1 MSNLIFSHQNKIES
15 KICGKLGHFSVCSS
29 NLWKT
34 TIGLCNYE
42 IHWQNLTGFYRI
54 MEGSSSCREEN
65 SFVCRVYFN
74 YFCVSPTEFQGD
86 RFSLNCSKTL
96 LSTFITRKF
105 YSIICLTFFCCCP
118 LQKFKK
124 KLMQILALMILVVFL
139 AYYYTLR
146 SSHFANKVKLRSL
159 HLLWIQWQ
167 NFWTNNS
174 K

>member
-1 MSNLIFSHQNKIES
+1 MFFQSLKIYDRTLHLWNSLTELDFTGLWRGRLLVARKILLCVAFTSITSAYHPQNFKVIVFLYTAL
-15 KICGKLGHFSVCSS
+15 K
-29 NLWKT
+29 
-34 TIGLCNYE
+34 
-42 IHWQNLTGFYRI
+42 
-54 MEGSSSCREEN
+54 N
-65 SFVCRVYFN
+65 S
-74 YFCVSPTEFQGD
+74 
-86 RFSLNCSKTL
+86 TL
-96 LSTFITRKF
+96 HSFITRKF

-159 HLLWIQWQ
+159 HLLRIQWQ